1 MVGFECSEIVPT
13 EVFTIPKIQKSA
25 RLPPLNS
32 LIEYVVPPESDI
44 MDWPDFH
51 VGVAAALQ
59 IKRDCPDV
67 TSSWIVFNQVKS
79 GDGQAVLDSAH
90 AGFIFGL
97 GLLGH
102 LKKLESADSLRNYF
116 LPQFEIMSV
125 GHLLGLAVA
134 HIGTKHAQITN
145 MLSVHLP
152 SMLPNHS
159 VELSAGSILKTGAM
173 VGYGLVHFEHPTQYK
188 YDKVLVEI
196 ESLQVS
202 ENSIENSGKDSYII
216 GCGFSLV
223 SSLLK
228 WYADSN

>member
-1 MVGFECSEIVPT
+1 MIDFECSDIVPT
-13 EVFTIPKIQKSA
+13 EVFAIPKIQKSA

-32 LIEYVVPPESDI
+32 LIEYIVSPESDI

-51 VGVAAALQ
+51 VGVSAALQ

-79 GDGQAVLDSAH
+79 TDGPALDAAH

-134 HIGTKHAQITN
+134 HLGTKHSQITN

-152 SMLPNHS
+152 SMLPSHS
-159 VELSAGSILKTGAM
+159 VELSPGSILKTGAM
-173 VGYGLVHFEHPTQYK
+173 VGYGLVHFEHPSQYK
-188 YDKVLVEI
+188 YDKVLIEI
-196 ESLQVS
+196 EKLEVS
-202 ENSIENSGKDSYII
+202 DNSIENCGKDSYMI
-216 GCGFSLV
+216 GCGFALVFFFYLSLTIQC
-223 SSLLK
+223 
-228 WYADSN
+228 